1 MILRATIEADGNRLP
16 APATC
21 LWSAGFWLT
30 AVPAFIVRIHLFA
43 GILHFCPGP
52 MQVYAKSC
60 ARKFLLS
67 IAPAVCPSRAN

>member
-21 LWSAGFWLT
+21 LWSTSFWLT
-30 AVPAFIVRIHLFA
+30 AAPAFVVRIHLLA
-43 GILHFCPGP
+43 GILPFCPST

-60 ARKFLLS
+60 APEIPVS
-67 IAPAVCPSRAN
+67 ITREGETRATS